1 MLLGYL
7 LVTRVTSV
15 HPVHV
20 CILRV
25 LTRARAGAL
34 ADAASGPPIVDSG
47 YISHWIHLRYQACGF
62 MRYLSDSDM
71 KARAG
76 SWSRVLYG
84 QGLFTPCSI
93 PRHALTWLHVAE
105 EVA

>member
-1 MLLGYL
+1 MLYRWGVAHARILKRCYHLGC
-7 LVTRVTSV
+7 RVIMRPGDHIQTLQKPESTPSD
-15 HPVHV
+15 PVP
-20 CILRV
+20 V
-25 LTRARAGAL
+25 LRAGAL

-76 SWSRVLYG
+76 LGV
-84 QGLFTPCSI
+84 QGLCTV
-93 PRHALTWLHVAE
+93 L
-105 EVA
+105 